1 MKSFRSFLTEARIT
15 GSEQKLLDKFTS
27 ADQKMEIQQY
37 KGTGRATGGG
47 SPRGKKEFENA
58 LSLIKKGVLQKIGK
72 IIIDR
77 YFYRVY
83 VKYPGWQPRDLSN
96 LEIVIYNQV
105 KSYDDGTQKNYAFR
119 QKRKMN
125 KKEKEA
131 FAYLAKMGYVSDDF
145 QYPKILKDLPK

>member
-15 GSEQKLLDKFTS
+15 SSEQKLLDKFTS
-27 ADQKMEIQQY
+27 ADQKMEIGQY

-72 IIIDR
+72 VNYDR
-77 YFYRVY
+77 YWNTVY
-83 VKYPGWQPRDLSN
+83 VKYPGWQPRDLN
-96 LEIVIYNQV
+96 DLEIIIYNQV
-105 KSYDDGTQKNYAFR
+105 KRYNEGPKNYNFR
-119 QKRKMN
+119 QKRPMR

-131 FAYLAKMGYVSDDF
+131 FEHLAKMGYISNDF